1 MSDDSEKP
9 PAEVPA
15 TKAARKKPAARKA
28 AKQAKAKAAPAAA
41 EVEAVLAPVAAP
53 AEDTAGR
60 EPAARRV
67 SAKPAP
73 AEPEASS
80 DGAASEP
87 EPIPFFTDS
96 PAGDPPGNNKK
107 RRRRKKKKTGD
118 SQQGQHP
125 HAAAHS
131 NEGHRDDGDAVQAPA
146 LQAASRA
153 KLDHEE
159 VEKKAWKMFQAEVGE
174 EGLALI
180 DDHDARE
187 ISRRCFRLAEIFLD
201 EAARRNR

>member
-1 MSDDSEKP
+1 MSDDSEKS

-28 AKQAKAKAAPAAA
+28 AKQAKTKAAPVA
-41 EVEAVLAPVAAP
+41 EVEASPQPVAAP
-53 AEDTAGR
+53 AEETGRR
-60 EPAARRV
+60 EPAARRE

-73 AEPEASS
+73 AEQESGT

-107 RRRRKKKKTGD
+107 RRRRKKKRTGD
-118 SQQGQHP
+118 AQQGPHP
-125 HAAAHS
+125 QAVAHS
-131 NEGHRDDGDAVQAPA
+131 NDGHRDEHEGGHAPA
-146 LQAASRA
+146 MQAAPRT
-153 KLDHEE
+153 KLDAEE